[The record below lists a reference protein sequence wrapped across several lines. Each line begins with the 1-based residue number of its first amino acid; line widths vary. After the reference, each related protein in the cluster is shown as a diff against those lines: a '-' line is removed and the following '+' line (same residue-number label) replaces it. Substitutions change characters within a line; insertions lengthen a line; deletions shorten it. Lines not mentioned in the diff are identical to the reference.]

1 MTETPKTK
9 LHINPDK
16 INYSR
21 GYKLNPEKLVGAP
34 QSVLPYILGC
44 FYFKEEYEYYD
55 VVKPY
60 LDIPEPRKSLEE
72 IKQELDEKFEKLIE
86 TTKWKFA
93 YSKEG
98 AEKRYN
104 TKFDKIFDNFEYA
117 KRNGYFLQYLSFTTS
132 GNASI
137 GNGVVPN
144 SYLAVSGSLNS
155 AFTSNFVI
163 KPNAIGVGYWEIDPN
178 IQVYRKTKP
187 NWLVRNCAKIFFDF
201 TWKDV

>member
-16 INYSR
+16 INYFP
-21 GYKLNPEKLVGAP
+21 GYKLNPEKLVGA
-34 QSVLPYILGC
+34 SSSILPFLIGA
-44 FYFKEEYEYYD
+44 FYYTEDYEHFD
-55 VVKPY
+55 KVKPY

-137 GNGVVPN
+137 GNGIVPN
-144 SYLAVSGSLNS
+144 SYLTVGSGG
-155 AFTSNFVI
+155 AEWTSNFVI
-163 KPNAIGVGYWEIDPN
+163 KPNAIGVGYYQISSN
-178 IQVYRKTKP
+178 IQFWMKEKP
-187 NWLVRNCAKIFFDF
+187 NFIVRNCAKILLGLI
-201 TWKDV
+201 WKDA